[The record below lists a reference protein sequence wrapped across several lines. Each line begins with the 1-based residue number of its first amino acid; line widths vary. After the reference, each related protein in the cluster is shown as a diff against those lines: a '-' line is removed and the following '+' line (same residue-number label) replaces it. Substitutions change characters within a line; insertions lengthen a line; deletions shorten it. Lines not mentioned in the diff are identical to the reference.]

1 MNTGEVD
8 SLGTMKVKPFV
19 DTQEI
24 VFNVRAE
31 RDAQVSYELRD
42 YIKYIL
48 LKKSYLM
55 PNTSNIFPP
64 SPSY

>member
-1 MNTGEVD
+1 
-8 SLGTMKVKPFV
+8 MKVKPFV

>member
-8 SLGTMKVKPFV
+8 SFGTMKVKPFA
-19 DTQEI
+19 DAQEI

-48 LKKSYLM
+48 LKKVV
-55 PNTSNIFPP
+55 
-64 SPSY
+64 